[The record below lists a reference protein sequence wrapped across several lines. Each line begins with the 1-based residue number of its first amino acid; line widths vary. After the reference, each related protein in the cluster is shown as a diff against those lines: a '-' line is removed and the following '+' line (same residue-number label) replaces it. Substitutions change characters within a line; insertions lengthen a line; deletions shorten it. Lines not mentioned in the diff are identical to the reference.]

1 VGQRRRGI
9 GVPLGTAQEQAGF
22 ARISLRTGNDPMPSA
37 THAILPARSPTK
49 TRSWREILL
58 GTYQS
63 ISEDRVLAVAA
74 GVTFYGLL
82 AIFPAVGAIVSLYGL
97 VADTANIRSTLDSL
111 ATLLPAGAIEIVG
124 DQIERVTAAG
134 GGTLSF
140 SFALGLA
147 IAIWGANAGVK
158 ALFDAINVAYGAKE
172 ERSFFKLNLVSLTFT
187 AGAIAFAL
195 LALAAVV
202 VLPVLLHY
210 VGLDT
215 ALEALLRFGR
225 WPLIWLVIAF
235 GLALLYRFG
244 PTDSLDPKWHWIT
257 WGSAGASLLW
267 LAASAL
273 FSWYAANFGSYNKT
287 YGSLGA
293 AIGFMTWMW
302 ISAAVFIMGAELN
315 AEIEKA
321 ADEPHAQRP
330 KNTERDSRAA

>member
-1 VGQRRRGI
+1 MF
-9 GVPLGTAQEQAGF
+9 T
-22 ARISLRTGNDPMPSA
+22 T
-37 THAILPARSPTK
+37 THAISHAHSPTNG
-49 TRSWREILL
+49 RSWKDILL

-63 ISEDRVLAVAA
+63 VAEDRVLAVAA

-82 AIFPAVGAIVSLYGL
+82 AIFPAIGAIVSLYGL
-97 VADTANIRSTLDSL
+97 VADTASIRPTLDSL
-111 ATLLPAGAIEIVG
+111 ATLLPGGAVEIVG
-124 DQIERVTAAG
+124 DQIDRVTAAG

-140 SFALGLA
+140 SFILSLA

-158 ALFDAINVAYGAKE
+158 AVFDAINVAYGVRE
-172 ERSFFKLNLVSLTFT
+172 ERSFFKLNLISLAFT
-187 AGAIAFAL
+187 AGAVAFAL

-202 VLPVLLHY
+202 VLPVSLHY

-215 ALEALLRFGR
+215 ALESVLRFGR
-225 WPLIWLVIAF
+225 WPLIWLVIAL

-244 PTDSLDPKWHWIT
+244 PTESLDPQWHWIT

-267 LAASAL
+267 IAASAL

-302 ISAAVFIMGAELN
+302 ISAAVIIMGAELN

-321 ADEPHAQRP
+321 AGEPHAQRP
-330 KNTERDSRAA
+330 KNAESDSRVA